1 VHAVAAMRVETMS
14 RVQVLYRYASI
25 AISRPI
31 PPGMTS
37 PCGFQALSGE
47 QQVAI
52 SAVQEGIEEGSRGLP
67 PLTFSVE
74 LLWLLNG
81 FGSDEAVFGI
91 SEVGRGE
98 AYLRHADD
106 KWNVSL

>member
-1 VHAVAAMRVETMS
+1 
-14 RVQVLYRYASI
+14 
-25 AISRPI
+25 
-31 PPGMTS
+31 MTS

-47 QQVAI
+47 QQVAV

-74 LLWLLNG
+74 LLWPLNG

-98 AYLRHADD
+98 ADLRHADD